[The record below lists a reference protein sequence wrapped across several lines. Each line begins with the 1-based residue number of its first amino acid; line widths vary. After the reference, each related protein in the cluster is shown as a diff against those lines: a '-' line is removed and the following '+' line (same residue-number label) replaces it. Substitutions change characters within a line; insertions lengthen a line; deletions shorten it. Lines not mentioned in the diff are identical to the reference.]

1 VTVHIGHPDEVQAL
15 NGLLAGYAAGTLGA
29 PLHALVSA
37 HLALK
42 PDNRGFVRSLE
53 ALRAHE
59 IDMVA
64 PVALRRRDEM
74 LERIFSATADA
85 AMRRAPTA
93 DDVLPAPISSLI
105 GGDLAAVKW
114 KTVLPGIRECRISN
128 DQHGEASLL
137 WIKPGKMMPSHTHDG
152 SEVTLVLKG
161 GFTDSTG
168 HYRRGDIAIA
178 DSEVDHRPRA
188 DDDEDCIC
196 FAVSEAPLRLTGPFL
211 RFVKHFFS
219 H

>member
-1 VTVHIGHPDEVQAL
+1 MAPNIGHPDEVQAL
-15 NGLLAGYAAGTLGA
+15 NGLLAEYAAGTLGG

-53 ALRAHE
+53 ALRAQE
-59 IDMVA
+59 IDMVT

-74 LERIFSATADA
+74 LARIFETSARVSPRSPAGDSVVPEPIA
-85 AMRRAPTA
+85 A
-93 DDVLPAPISSLI
+93 LI
-105 GGDLAAVKW
+105 GRDLSSVKW
-114 KTVLPGIRECRISN
+114 KTVLPGIRECRISDDRN
-128 DQHGEASLL
+128 GEASLL
-137 WIKPGKMMPSHTHDG
+137 WIKPGKIMPSHTHGG

-161 GFTDSTG
+161 GFTDSSG

-178 DSEVDHRPRA
+178 DSDVDHRPKA

-196 FAVSEAPLRLTGPFL
+196 FAVSEAPMRLTGPIA
-211 RFVKHFFS
+211 RFFGRMTGH
-219 H
+219 

>member
-1 VTVHIGHPDEVQAL
+1 MTDHSGHSDEGPAL
-15 NGLLAGYAAGTLGA
+15 NGLLASYAAGTLGA
-29 PLHALVSA
+29 PLHALIAA

-42 PDNRGFVRSLE
+42 PDNRRFVRALE
-53 ALRAHE
+53 VLGACE
-59 IDMVA
+59 IDSVK
-64 PVALRRRDEM
+64 PVALNRRDEM
-74 LERIFSATADA
+74 LARIFASDA
-85 AMRRAPTA
+85 KLNPHSSWS
-93 DDVLPAPISSLI
+93 DPVVPQPIAALI

-114 KTVLPGIRECRISN
+114 KAVLPGIRECRISN
-128 DQHGEASLL
+128 DRHGEASLL
-137 WIKPGKMMPSHTHDG
+137 WIKPGKMMPSHTHGG

-178 DSEVDHRPRA
+178 DSDVDHRPQA

>member
-1 VTVHIGHPDEVQAL
+1 VTSHIDHLDEVQAL
-15 NGLLAGYAAGTLGA
+15 NGLLAEYAAGTLGG

-53 ALRAHE
+53 ALRAQE
-59 IDMVA
+59 IDMVT

-74 LERIFSATADA
+74 LARIFETNASVSPRASAGDSVVPEPIA
-85 AMRRAPTA
+85 A
-93 DDVLPAPISSLI
+93 LI
-105 GGDLAAVKW
+105 GRDLSSVKW
-114 KTVLPGIRECRISN
+114 KTVLPGIRECRISDDRN
-128 DQHGEASLL
+128 GEASLL
-137 WIKPGKMMPSHTHDG
+137 WIKPGKIMPSHTHGG

-161 GFTDSTG
+161 GFTDASG

-178 DSEVDHRPRA
+178 DSDVDHRPKA

-196 FAVSEAPLRLTGPFL
+196 FAVSEAPMRLTGPIA
-211 RFVKHFFS
+211 RFFGRMTGH
-219 H
+219 

>member
-1 VTVHIGHPDEVQAL
+1 MTVHIGHPDEVQAL
-15 NGLLAGYAAGTLGA
+15 NGLLAGYAAGTLGG
-29 PLHALVSA
+29 PLHALVAA
-37 HLALK
+37 HLTLK

-59 IDMVA
+59 IDTVA

-74 LERIFSATADA
+74 LERIFSSTADESRHVPA
-85 AMRRAPTA
+85 G

-128 DQHGEASLL
+128 NQHGEASLL

-178 DSEVDHRPRA
+178 DSDVDHRPRA

>member
-1 VTVHIGHPDEVQAL
+1 MTVHIGHPDEVQAL

-37 HLALK
+37 HLVLK

-74 LERIFSATADA
+74 LESIFSGTVDA

-93 DDVLPAPISSLI
+93 DDVLPTPISSLI

-161 GFTDSTG
+161 GLYLFCCVRGTAASDRAIYTFCETRFRALG
-168 HYRRGDIAIA
+168 CRHIAPCRVRRVNRRI
-178 DSEVDHRPRA
+178 S
-188 DDDEDCIC
+188 
-196 FAVSEAPLRLTGPFL
+196 
-211 RFVKHFFS
+211 
-219 H
+219 